1 MLKLKTEVLEFR
13 GFEQKTSA
21 KGNTYYNL
29 FVERNVGESHTFYVQ
44 NLPEVVPSLQRG
56 EKVAVVVEY
65 NKFKELV
72 VLDVVKADGKH

>member
-13 GFEQKTSA
+13 GLERKQSA
-21 KGNTYYNL
+21 KGNTYYSL
-29 FVERNVGESHTFYVQ
+29 YLERNVGEAVSFYVKDM
-44 NLPEVVPSLQRG
+44 LPVLAEAKQG
-56 EKVAVVVEY
+56 DKVAVVVEY